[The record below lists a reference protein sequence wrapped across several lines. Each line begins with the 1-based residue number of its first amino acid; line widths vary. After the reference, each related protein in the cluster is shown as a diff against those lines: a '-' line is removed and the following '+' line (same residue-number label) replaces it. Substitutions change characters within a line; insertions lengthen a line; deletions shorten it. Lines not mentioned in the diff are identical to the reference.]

1 MSLTITIAIIIFSIS
16 IALNVIFSVYI
27 SSFFNINS
35 FVHKRKRLEAFRE
48 GVDWGVTLF
57 SRSEEIDGKL
67 IEVTGTANPPRR
79 TKDIRQE
86 IKDGRWDDVLERY
99 EKSINL

>member
-1 MSLTITIAIIIFSIS
+1 MALTITIVIIIFSFS

-35 FVHKRKRLEAFRE
+35 FFQKRKKLQAFRL

-57 SRSEEIDGKL
+57 SRFEEIDGKL

-79 TKDIRQE
+79 TEAIRQE

-99 EKSINL
+99 EQLKK